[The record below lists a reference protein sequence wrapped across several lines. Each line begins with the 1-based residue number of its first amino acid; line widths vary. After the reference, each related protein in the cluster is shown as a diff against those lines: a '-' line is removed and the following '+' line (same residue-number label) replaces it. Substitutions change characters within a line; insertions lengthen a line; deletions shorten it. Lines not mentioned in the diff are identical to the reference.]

1 MDCFPLLK
9 AFLWYFI
16 RQLIFFSAD
25 ARLVIESDK
34 QSFSQ
39 RAVLLFHKPTNSR
52 IKNEN
57 AMQETT
63 QKTLA
68 PSKKVD
74 FYQVVTRK
82 IIKHLERGEIPWRRT
97 LKHPYIGFAKNYYS
111 GNRYKG
117 INWLLLN
124 LMTSHEVPFYMT
136 WNQIQKL
143 GGNVLRGKK
152 SNEVFYFN
160 SYYRNRA
167 GDLISV
173 VQAEQMEARHEEV
186 QRISYLKK
194 HCVFNIAC
202 TRGINWEEPEE
213 KHQNDVITHCDLILD
228 AMKEGPVIKH
238 QKAFEAY
245 YNPVLDHIVLP
256 QFKVFNDPETYYLLL
271 FHNLIHWTGHIK
283 RLGRFAI
290 MDRTLGDQLIYTEEG
305 LIAELGA
312 CMLTAIVGLEQLTQ
326 LEEESDHV
334 SAWIQ
339 AMEEDKRFIF
349 RAASRAQQAVDFI
362 LGGQRG

>member
-1 MDCFPLLK
+1 
-9 AFLWYFI
+9 
-16 RQLIFFSAD
+16 
-25 ARLVIESDK
+25 
-34 QSFSQ
+34 
-39 RAVLLFHKPTNSR
+39 
-52 IKNEN
+52 
-57 AMQETT
+57 MQETSQT
-63 QKTLA
+63 ILEK
-68 PSKKVD
+68 PKRVD

-111 GNRYKG
+111 GHQYQG

-136 WNQIQKL
+136 WNQIKKL
-143 GGNVLRGKK
+143 GGNVLRGTK

-160 SYYRNRA
+160 SYYRNQA

-173 VQAEQMEARHEEV
+173 VQAQQMEARHEEV

-194 HCVFNIAC
+194 HHVFNISC
-202 TRGINWEEPEE
+202 INGLSWEEPEE
-213 KHQNDVITHCDLILD
+213 KHRNDVITHCDLILD
-228 AMKEGPVIKH
+228 AMKEEPIIKN
-238 QKAFEAY
+238 QEELNAY

-271 FHNLIHWTGHIK
+271 FHNLIHWTGNIK
-283 RLGRFAI
+283 RLARFGI
-290 MDRTLGDQLIYTEEG
+290 MDSTLGDQLIYTEES
-305 LIAELGA
+305 LIGELGA
-312 CMLTAIVGLEQLTQ
+312 CMLTAIVGIEQLTQ

-334 SAWIQ
+334 STWIQ